1 MDTIFLYNKLSVWLT
16 ALLFAGGGIVSGILL
31 SAAFVRLLRNLKLP
45 ISNGSLHNK
54 LPRLLKKT
62 VCLFFVYA
70 GFRLGLGKLIF
81 SEIWE
86 LWEERALTSVFIV
99 LICWSIA
106 KLADELITQTAG
118 QRSTP
123 PSTAASPTGA
133 PAAPPAAAPGLSAAL
148 FEIQPYIKKL
158 TSFVMLLIPMV
169 LVLKTLGFDIS
180 ALLAG
185 LGIGGAAIAFASKD
199 LLAGFFGAV
208 SVFIDKSFKQG
219 DRIKV
224 AGLDGYVVEIR
235 LHASRI
241 RTLEN
246 RVVTIPNSV
255 FQNNPIEN
263 VSSEPHTKIVQTIS
277 IRTENGLDKARLA
290 VELLQ
295 TLAIPPYAPA
305 PESAAGS
312 EGPPPVTALGAPSVA
327 ALSYI
332 GIHVFKITFV
342 YFVAKNAD
350 YWATINA
357 VNMEILT
364 RFEQAAVKM

>member
-1 MDTIFLYNKLSVWLT
+1 MDVIFLYNPLSVWLT
-16 ALLFAGGGIVSGILL
+16 ALLFAGGGIVLGILF
-31 SAAFVRLLRNLKLP
+31 SAAFVRLLRNLRLP
-45 ISNGSLHNK
+45 ISDSSLQNK

-86 LWEERALTSVFIV
+86 LWEERVLTSVFIV

-106 KLADELITQTAG
+106 KLADELIKQTV
-118 QRSTP
+118 RL
-123 PSTAASPTGA
+123 
-133 PAAPPAAAPGLSAAL
+133 GLSAAL
-148 FEIQPYIKKL
+148 FEIQPYIRKL
-158 TSFVMLLIPMV
+158 ASFVMLLIPMV

-199 LLAGFFGAV
+199 LLSGFFGAV
-208 SVFIDKSFKQG
+208 SVLIDKSFKQG

-224 AGLDGYVVEIR
+224 AGLDGFVTEIR

-290 VELLQ
+290 VSLLQ
-295 TLAIPPYAPA
+295 TLTIPPYAPVPPQA
-305 PESAAGS
+305 PVTTAAGS
-312 EGPPPVTALGAPSVA
+312 NSLSQAPVAPLVTALGVPSVA

-364 RFEQAAVKM
+364 RFEQAAIKM